1 MNKILNVAAL
11 IGKMLNTQQRL
22 AVCMNECVCVKEAER
37 MNEILSY
44 FSHIKGIQPKAIK
57 MEERLIMLNIQ
68 RNKRRSNGKR
78 SLHIMI
84 RRCIGVKIHNL
95 YLFLERKQNNEYVK
109 YFT

>member
-1 MNKILNVAAL
+1 MS
-11 IGKMLNTQQRL
+11 
-22 AVCMNECVCVKEAER
+22 ECVCVKEAER

-44 FSHIKGIQPKAIK
+44 FNHIKNIKPKAIN
-57 MEERLIMLNIQ
+57 MEKRLIMLNIQ

-84 RRCIGVKIHNL
+84 VRCIGVKIHNL
-95 YLFLERKQNNEYVK
+95 YLFLESKQNNEYVK